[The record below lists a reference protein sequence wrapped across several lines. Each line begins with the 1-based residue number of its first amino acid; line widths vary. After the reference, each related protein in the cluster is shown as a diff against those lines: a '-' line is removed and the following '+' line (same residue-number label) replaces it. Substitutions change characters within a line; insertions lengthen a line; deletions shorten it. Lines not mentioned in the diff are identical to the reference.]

1 MRMLQFKHETTV
13 KEVGYEKQ
21 TCGIENAYSVEG
33 GKRTI
38 SVKTITS

>member
-21 TCGIENAYSVEG
+21 TCGIENAYWVVGENVQSRR
-33 GKRTI
+33 KP
-38 SVKTITS
+38 